1 MSPATHPAVRAAVR
15 RAYHLTAHEH
25 RDTVTSTN
33 DVALA
38 TVAAG
43 APLGLVVTADRQT
56 AGRGRR
62 GRPWTDAVAGP
73 EGPGNLAVSVV
84 VPLPASSPG
93 LVPIAAGLAVASAY
107 TTAGASPALKWPND
121 VELDGRKAAGILVER
136 HAAADRDVVVIGCGL
151 DLDWRGV
158 PREGEAAGWTSL
170 AESLGHGVD
179 RGQVLADLL
188 LALDAELSALEDPAA
203 LLARYRE
210 RCSTLGRAVEVT
222 LPGGEPLAGTAVD
235 LDADGLLV
243 VEGETERTT
252 VRAGDVRIRTSG

>member
-15 RAYHLTAHEH
+15 RAHHLAAHQH

-38 TVAAG
+38 EVAAG

-62 GRPWTDAVAGP
+62 GRSWTDDVAGP
-73 EGPGNLAVSVV
+73 QGPGNLAVSVV
-84 VPLPASSPG
+84 VPLPGPAPG
-93 LVPIAAGLAVASAY
+93 LTPVAAGLAVAAAY
-107 TTAGASPALKWPND
+107 TAAGASPALKWPND
-121 VELDGRKAAGILVER
+121 VELAGRKAAGILVER
-136 HAAADRDVVVIGCGL
+136 HASLGQDVVVIGCGL

-158 PREGEAAGWTSL
+158 PREGDAAGWTSL
-170 AESLGHGVD
+170 AEVLGHDID

-188 LALDAELSALEDPAA
+188 LALDRELTALHDPTA
-203 LLARYRE
+203 LLVRYRE
-210 RCSTLGRAVEVT
+210 RCSTLGREVEVV
-222 LPGGEPLAGTAVD
+222 LPGDTVLRGTAVD

-243 VEGETERTT
+243 VDAGGER
-252 VRAGDVRIRTSG
+252 VAIRAGDVRVRTMS